1 MSKITVKST
10 KEQMTQYLNEVFASV
25 KKANENLASRISYT
39 AKVFKEDQSKVTKKD
54 LFDLCK
60 EAMALNLT
68 PATPVVA
75 EASVKPVAKKKVKK
89 AETPKEAP
97 EETPAEPEEKT
108 EETPKAPAKASGKK
122 KAVTKKSAKKE
133 ETPLV
138 TETEPNSKKDIPLAK
153 MFKETY
159 TTDTLGT
166 LEIAHDIKT
175 MKDLRDA
182 IEKDELLV
190 FAMYWTPRHIKQFE
204 YGRHLGL
211 KNVPT
216 KFKDNVDLASLVYI
230 GDVNEIAYAV
240 SSETDNM
247 YLFKDTDLKE
257 DEGLRFAGGVEY
269 QIYRQTAEPKEA

>member
-10 KEQMTQYLNEVFASV
+10 KEQMTQYLREVFTSV
-25 KKANENLASRISYT
+25 QKANKNLAERIMYT
-39 AKVFKEDQSKVTKKD
+39 SKVYKEDQSKVTKKD
-54 LFDLCK
+54 LLDLCK

-75 EASVKPVAKKKVKK
+75 EASVKPVAKKKVTKKAEPKKEEK
-89 AETPKEAP
+89 AETPT
-97 EETPAEPEEKT
+97 ETP

-122 KAVTKKSAKKE
+122 AVTSKSAKKE

-138 TETEPNSKKDIPLAK
+138 TENKPNSKKDIPLAK

-159 TTDTLGT
+159 TSDTLGT

-182 IEKDELLV
+182 VEKDELLV
-190 FAMYWTPRHIKQFE
+190 LAMYWTPRHIKQFQ
-204 YGRHLGL
+204 YGSCLDL
-211 KNVPT
+211 KHIPK
-216 KFKDNVDLASLVYI
+216 KFVEDVDLASLIYI
-230 GDVNEIAYAV
+230 GDVNDIAYAV
-240 SSETDNM
+240 SSETDNI
-247 YLFKDTDLKE
+247 YFFHEADLKE